1 MKISPP
7 VCKNIVF
14 TGNKSTAAKHG
25 GNNFSSNDRKIL
37 IYLKTK
43 VIEQYFLSNK

>member
-1 MKISPP
+1 MKTSSP

-14 TGNKSTAAKHG
+14 TGNKSVIAKHG
-25 GNNFSSNDRKIL
+25 GNNCSSNDRKIL

-43 VIEQYFLSNK
+43 